1 MRRLRTTKRK
11 TAATFTRREDGTY
24 TVAKDKEPTANTVE
38 ENKPT
43 SKQITGKQ
51 EKIFQWTC
59 SLGCRCCVACEGLTM
74 FTEKNG
80 RLAGIQEL
88 GWLRWIAS
96 VNHNT
101 GEPFE
106 KTET

>member
-1 MRRLRTTKRK
+1 MVNRRKK
-11 TAATFTRREDGTY
+11 
-24 TVAKDKEPTANTVE
+24 KEQSSTLTP
-38 ENKPT
+38 
-43 SKQITGKQ
+43 STGKRAE